1 MCGCAGGFSGA
12 NCECECI
19 ECEQKW
25 HTDMS
30 GISIA
35 CSFTGDPIYIQ
46 CIQLC
51 TYNTI
56 IIDVVEAHCY
66 LVDTRAN

>member
-1 MCGCAGGFSGA
+1 MAVQVVSVGLTVNVSALNVNRNG
-12 NCECECI
+12 I
-19 ECEQKW
+19 QIR
-25 HTDMS
+25 MS

-51 TYNTI
+51 TFNTT